1 MNINDSDLQY
11 YVPFKDIELNIQ
23 ASTIHIKNIYTLE
36 DFFGTETNISNKN
49 ICYVKYLGE
58 KSNASSLVSSSFDES
73 NEEET
78 IDTKEKKIIDTIYFN
93 LIDTS
98 EEAGFNKKKLID
110 IDIEKKPLSD
120 IIKIE
125 SKIILNEN
133 LVLKDNN
140 GNFYFINKGDTQDD
154 NSSIS
159 NKFLKEFKE
168 YIQEKLKEYI
178 QEKLEDFKNC
188 NCFKDNEDN
197 QSFEGSKKHFSTD
210 K

>member
-36 DFFGTETNISNKN
+36 DFSGTETNISNKN
-49 ICYVKYLGE
+49 ICYVKYSGE
-58 KSNASSLVSSSFDES
+58 ES
-73 NEEET
+73 T
-78 IDTKEKKIIDTIYFN
+78 SKINTIYFN

-120 IIKIE
+120 IIKIIE
-125 SKIILNEN
+125 SDIILKND
-133 LVLKDNN
+133 LILKDNN

-168 YIQEKLKEYI
+168 YIQEKLK
-178 QEKLEDFKNC
+178 DFKDC
-188 NCFKDNEDN
+188 NCFEDN

-210 K
+210 I

>member
-1 MNINDSDLQY
+1 MNINDSDLKY
-11 YVPFKDIELNIQ
+11 YVPFKDIQLNID
-23 ASTIHIKNIYTLE
+23 ASTIHIKKIYILD
-36 DFFGTETNISNKN
+36 DFSGTDTNVSNKN
-49 ICYVKYLGE
+49 ICYVKYSGE
-58 KSNASSLVSSSFDES
+58 ES
-73 NEEET
+73 T
-78 IDTKEKKIIDTIYFN
+78 SIYFN

-140 GNFYFINKGDTQDD
+140 GNFHFINKGD

-159 NKFLKEFKE
+159 EKFLEEFNK
-168 YIQEKLKEYI
+168 YIK
-178 QEKLEDFKNC
+178 EKLEDFKNC

-197 QSFEGSKKHFSTD
+197 QNFDGSKTHFSTD
-210 K
+210 I